1 MSLQPTIAGRRLRPR
16 HLWILAGLVVT
27 ILADRVA
34 SEDGVGIA
42 ILILA
47 QVLPHVPGW
56 LPGAART
63 NPVVVATFNAL
74 HHPLVPLALVGAA
87 AAGLISP
94 IWLVSAIAWLGHI
107 LIDWGLADGVRSVDG
122 SRHGLRIGLVLP
134 TRPARPSSPATAGAE
149 Q

>member
-16 HLWILAGLVVT
+16 HLWIAGGLVAT

-34 SEDGVGIA
+34 SEHGVGIA

-56 LPGAART
+56 LPGAGRR
-63 NPVVVATFNAL
+63 NPLAVAAFNTL

-87 AAGLISP
+87 IVGLLSP
-94 IWLVSAIAWLGHI
+94 LWLVSAIAWFGHI
-107 LIDWGLADGVRSVDG
+107 LIDWGLADGYRSVDG
-122 SRHGLRIGLVLP
+122 SRRGPRIAFAFPG
-134 TRPARPSSPATAGAE
+134 RWDRPATAGVE